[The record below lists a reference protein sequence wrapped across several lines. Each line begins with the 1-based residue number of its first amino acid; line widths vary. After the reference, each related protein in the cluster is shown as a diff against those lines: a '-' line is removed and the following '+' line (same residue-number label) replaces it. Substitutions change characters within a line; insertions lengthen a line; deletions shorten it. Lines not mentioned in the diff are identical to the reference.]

1 MFIRFPVT
9 SFADT
14 RFSSKGNSAM
24 MGGIIGGLLGGL
36 AVLGLLVFF
45 FFRVRARRR
54 TARVPFAFMNSR
66 GDPEKLPSI
75 TTTAPTTTPPRRVP
89 VPSMGY
95 TDGTRLS
102 ALFPSAISTASRSTD
117 GMRVSPT
124 PSDASVMPEPKPYM
138 RETARST
145 TRESIVVSSPG
156 QSRSSLAADA
166 VLDPFVDSLP
176 AAQAGPAAT
185 RPPSL
190 DPFADPPKMLGLAQE
205 RERLSVLS
213 ASTTDVQ
220 VSFQ

>member
-1 MFIRFPVT
+1 M
-9 SFADT
+9 
-14 RFSSKGNSAM
+14 K
-24 MGGIIGGLLGGL
+24 GGIIGGVLGGL
-36 AVLGLLVFF
+36 AVLGLLIFF
-45 FFRVRARRR
+45 LFRLRVRRRA
-54 TARVPFAFMNSR
+54 TEVPFSFMSGR
-66 GDPEKLPSI
+66 GDPEKLPAI
-75 TTTAPTTTPPRRVP
+75 TTTGPTTSPPRRVP

-138 RETARST
+138 REIARST

-166 VLDPFVDSLP
+166 VLDPFVDPLP
-176 AAQAGPAAT
+176 AAQVGPPASATAAT

-190 DPFADPPKMLGLAQE
+190 DPFVDPPKMLGLAQE

-213 ASTTDVQ
+213 ASTADVQ